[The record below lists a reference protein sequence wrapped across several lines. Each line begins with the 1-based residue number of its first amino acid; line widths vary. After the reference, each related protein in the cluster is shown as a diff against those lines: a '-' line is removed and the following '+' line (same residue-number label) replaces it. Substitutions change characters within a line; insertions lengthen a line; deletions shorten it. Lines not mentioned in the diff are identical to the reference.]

1 MIQRI
6 QTSWLFLASLVI
18 FGLFLFPYLN
28 YNDLVGLGK
37 NLMVTGQYAK
47 ANNEMVR
54 QEFFLLQTIVT
65 VLVALI
71 PILII
76 FQYKNRKL
84 QLRLI
89 YVSILSILLLAAYLL
104 FTANTVLSGISQ
116 AVTSTNIGVG
126 LFLLPVSIIC
136 LALAIGGI
144 RKDEKLIQSANRLR

>member
-6 QTSWLFLASLVI
+6 QTIWLFLASLVI

-37 NLMVTGQYAK
+37 NVMVTGQYAK

-54 QEFFLLQTIVT
+54 QEFFLIQTIVT
-65 VLVALI
+65 VLVA
-71 PILII
+71 ILPVIII
-76 FQYKNRKL
+76 FLYKKRKL

-89 YVSILSILLLAAYLL
+89 FVSIASMLFLAAYLL
-104 FTANTVLSGISQ
+104 VTANSVLSVISQ
-116 AVTSTNIGVG
+116 SVQPTNIGVG
-126 LFLLPVSIIC
+126 LFLIPVAIIF